1 MRTTLRFDLQSN
13 AFGHFATPP
22 CFSLYSHNLNAS
34 TPNGA
39 PQSLRSS
46 LVVGYFPSFG
56 APLRSIHYYIMYR
69 RAAPKGATGALAQC
83 DDTLGSATKVMYTD
97 SRLWGTPRDA

>member
-56 APLRSIHYYIMYR
+56 APLRS
-69 RAAPKGATGALAQC
+69 ATGALAQC

-97 SRLWGTPRDA
+97 SRLWGTLRDA